1 MITSDSHMHTRFS
14 TDSDADI
21 RDMIESA
28 LKKGLQSICITDHI
42 DKDYPFHE
50 DTGAE
55 AFLVDLDEY
64 FPKLAEWKEAYA
76 EKIQIRRGIELGLQ
90 PHLAGFYEELTNQ
103 YPFDFVIGSVHVVHG
118 MDPYYGEIFEGRSDE
133 EVYKETFLATL
144 ENLDAVSSFDV
155 LGHLDYVVRYGKCQ
169 ARQYSYKKYA
179 QECFDLVK
187 ALNVS
192 DVEFTGRINVR
203 DYLGKMDFTLLT
215 SISEGQPLTILESFA
230 AHKPVVATD
239 VGNCRELLFGVN
251 DGFGD
256 SGILTHIMNIEE
268 IAEAM
273 VTLAW
278 HKELR
283 EQMGEAGYKRV
294 KQFYRIEQMKEV
306 YRNIYKEFADQQQI
320 EWTEKPF
327 EIR

>member
-1 MITSDSHMHTRFS
+1 MP
-14 TDSDADI
+14 TD
-21 RDMIESA
+21 
-28 LKKGLQSICITDHI
+28 C
-42 DKDYPFHE
+42 
-50 DTGAE
+50 
-55 AFLVDLDEY
+55 
-64 FPKLAEWKEAYA
+64 
-76 EKIQIRRGIELGLQ
+76 
-90 PHLAGFYEELTNQ
+90 
-103 YPFDFVIGSVHVVHG
+103 SVRCT
-118 MDPYYGEIFEGRSDE
+118 P
-133 EVYKETFLATL
+133 
-144 ENLDAVSSFDV
+144 
-155 LGHLDYVVRYGKCQ
+155 
-169 ARQYSYKKYA
+169 
-179 QECFDLVK
+179 
-187 ALNVS
+187 
-192 DVEFTGRINVR
+192 
-203 DYLGKMDFTLLT
+203 
-215 SISEGQPLTILESFA
+215 TILSGIRISWDLSLIHIF
-230 AHKPVVATD
+230 VATD